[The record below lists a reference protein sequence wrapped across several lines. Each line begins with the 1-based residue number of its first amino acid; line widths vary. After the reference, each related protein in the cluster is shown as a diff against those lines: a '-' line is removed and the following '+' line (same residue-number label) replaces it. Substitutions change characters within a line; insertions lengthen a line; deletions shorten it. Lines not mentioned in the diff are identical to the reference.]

1 MSKKFKIALALIAMV
16 LVYKMVAGGSTSTV
30 EVDYDVDE

>member
-1 MSKKFKIALALIAMV
+1 MSKKFKVLFALFAVV
-16 LVYKMVAGGSTSTV
+16 LVYKMVAGGGSTV

>member
-1 MSKKFKIALALIAMV
+1 MSKKFKLVFALVAAV
-16 LVYKMVAGGSTSTV
+16 LLYKMVAGGSTSTV